1 LVRHDPLRTVKRKDL
16 QRSAALAWGTGFV
29 ALVFLLETA
38 VAHRSHPSAASPW
51 IWVVLGVTAA
61 AAFAR
66 GAWLSAKAKHTPD

>member
-1 LVRHDPLRTVKRKDL
+1 
-16 QRSAALAWGTGFV
+16 LAWGIGLV

-51 IWVVLGVTAA
+51 IWALLGVTAA

-66 GAWLSAKAKHTPD
+66 GAWLSAKARHSAD